1 MAPTWSAAPPEPV
14 TAAHRPPAF
23 SGSAL
28 RNLLA
33 IRRDVLGFLTRI
45 AGECGDI
52 ASFRVGPIRL
62 VLLNHPD
69 YIRDVLVTNA
79 RNFIKGRPL
88 RLATRLLG
96 NGLLTSEGDFHARQS
111 RIVQP
116 ALHTERIRGYGAV
129 VVERAERMSE
139 RWPNG
144 GKLDLMRE
152 MITLA
157 TQIAGTTMFH
167 WDMEPAVAEGV
178 GTALDECMSLFSRA
192 SLPWAELLLKLPL
205 PSSRRFYRAKAH
217 LDRVIYGLIAE
228 RRREGGDRGDLLSML
243 LLVQDREGDG
253 AGMTD
258 TQVRD
263 EALTLFLTAL
273 DTTSLAL
280 TWTWYLLSQ
289 HPAVETELHA
299 ELDRVLGSRPPAI
312 EDIDRLA
319 FTRMVFLEA
328 MRLYPPI
335 YAIARQAVAAFT
347 VGGYTVPAGTLVLMS
362 PYLMHRDA
370 RYFTEPARFD
380 PWRWAPHA
388 EAAAR
393 PPKFA
398 HFPFGGGPRGC
409 IGQPYAMQ
417 EGVLV
422 LAAIARRWRL
432 RLAPGHRVEF
442 RPLIN
447 LRPRH
452 GMPMIMECRR
462 KGGP

>member
-1 MAPTWSAAPPEPV
+1 MAPTSGVARHETVAG
-14 TAAHRPPAF
+14 TRRPPAF

-28 RNLLA
+28 GNLLA
-33 IRRDVLGFLTRI
+33 IRRDVLGLLSRV
-45 AGECGDI
+45 AEECGDI

-79 RNFIKGRPL
+79 RSFIKGRPL

-116 ALHTERIRGYGAV
+116 ALHAERIRGYGAV

-139 RWPNG
+139 RWRNG
-144 GKLDLMRE
+144 GTLDVMRE

-157 TQIAGTTMFH
+157 TEIAGMTMFH

-178 GTALDECMSLFSRA
+178 GIALDECMSLFSRA

-217 LDRVIYGLIAE
+217 LDGVIYGLIAE
-228 RRREGGDRGDLLSML
+228 RRRTGGDRGDLLSML
-243 LLVQDREGDG
+243 LVAQDREGDG
-253 AGMTD
+253 GGMTD

-289 HPAVETELHA
+289 HPAAEAELHA
-299 ELDRVLGSRPPAI
+299 ELDRVLGGRTPVI
-312 EDIDRLA
+312 EDIDRLP
-319 FTRMVFLEA
+319 FTAMVFHEA
-328 MRLYPPI
+328 MRLFPPI
-335 YAIARQAVAAFT
+335 YAIARQAVDAVT

-362 PYLMHRDA
+362 PYLMHRDP
-370 RYFTEPARFD
+370 RYFAEPSRFD
-380 PWRWAPHA
+380 PWRWNHA
-388 EAAAR
+388 AGAR

-398 HFPFGGGPRGC
+398 YFPFGGGPRGC

-422 LAAIARRWRL
+422 LATIARRWRL
-432 RLAPGHRVEF
+432 RLAPGYRVEF

-447 LRPRH
+447 LRPRR
-452 GMPMIMECRR
+452 GMPMLPERR
-462 KGGP
+462 RTDAW

>member
-1 MAPTWSAAPPEPV
+1 MTPTSG
-14 TAAHRPPAF
+14 TARHESRTDTRLPPAF
-23 SGSAL
+23 GSPV

-33 IRRDVLGFLTRI
+33 IRRDVLGFLTRV
-45 AGECGDI
+45 AREGGDI

-79 RNFIKGRPL
+79 RNFVKGRPL

-129 VVERAERMSE
+129 VVERAERMGE
-139 RWPNG
+139 RWRSG
-144 GKLDLMRE
+144 ETLDVMRE

-157 TQIAGTTMFH
+157 TEIAGTTMFH
-167 WDMEPAVAEGV
+167 WDMDSAVAEGV

-217 LDRVIYGLIAE
+217 LDGMIYRLIAE

-243 LLVQDREGDG
+243 LVAQDSEGDG
-253 AGMTD
+253 GGMTD

-289 HPAVETELHA
+289 HPAAEMELHA
-299 ELDRVLGSRPPAI
+299 ELEGVLGSRSPVI
-312 EDIDRLA
+312 EDIDRLP
-319 FTRMVFLEA
+319 FTRMVFHEA

-335 YAIARQAVAAFT
+335 YAIARQAVDAFT

-370 RYFTEPARFD
+370 RYFAEPARFD
-380 PWRWAPHA
+380 PWRWNHA
-388 EAAAR
+388 AAAR

-398 HFPFGGGPRGC
+398 YFPFGGGPRGC

-417 EGVLV
+417 EGILV

-432 RLAPGHRVEF
+432 RLTPGHRVEF

-452 GMPMIMECRR
+452 GMQMVLERR
-462 KGGP
+462 